1 VTGAAPALARSPL
14 SARLPW
20 VLAGAMVLTAIAYP
34 LTSGSLRDTVS
45 WTIVLLGAGVSVSS
59 ATAGRGLRTGL
70 GVLVLVAGVAVLWES
85 VGLATGFPYGEY
97 AYSDTLGP
105 TALGVPFLVPLAWL
119 MMAWPSW
126 VLASRLAAPVRASRR
141 RAARVLVAAYVFAG
155 WDVLLDPQMVQAGY
169 WRWAH
174 PSPGLPGID
183 TVPLTNLG
191 GWLLA
196 GGVLMGLL
204 DLLVAHTARR
214 SNPAGP
220 EPGGRITRRADG
232 VTLRADGAALL
243 VLGWMTLGGALAHAG
258 WLGLPGSAAWEVVLA
273 VPVLVALAR
282 TRRAGSW

>member
-1 VTGAAPALARSPL
+1 MTGAAPTLARSPL
-14 SARLPW
+14 AARLPW
-20 VLAGAMVLTAIAYP
+20 VLAAALVLTAIAYP
-34 LTSGSLRDTVS
+34 LTGGSLRDAVS
-45 WTIVLLGAGVSVSS
+45 WAIVLLGAGVSISS
-59 ATAGRGLRTGL
+59 ATVSRGGRTGL
-70 GVLVLVAGVAVLWES
+70 GVLVLVAGVAVLWEA

-97 AYSDTLGP
+97 TYSDALGP

-126 VLASRLAAPVRASRR
+126 VLASRLTARMRASHR
-141 RAARVLVAAYVFAG
+141 RAARVLVAAYVFAA

-196 GGVLMGLL
+196 GVVLMVLL
-204 DLLVAHTARR
+204 DLLVDRTARL
-214 SNPAGP
+214 PAP
-220 EPGGRITRRADG
+220 ARTDPGDRTS
-232 VTLRADGAALL
+232 LRGDGAALL

-258 WLGLPGSAAWEVVLA
+258 WLGLPGSAVWEVVLA
-273 VPVLVALAR
+273 VPVLIALAGSV
-282 TRRAGSW
+282 RRARAAAR